1 MTVFAEAARIYL
13 LTFNICLITVAVY
26 LALSFTITAAAHP
39 VDFTTRFLSFGI
51 TTSITLIVFAI
62 FGCII
67 GASDKSRAAILVA
80 YSVFAT
86 LLFTVFLVVASW
98 TSYHLP
104 ELRRSAE
111 GDSQVTPTFERVRGD
126 FYGLYDDGGCIGG
139 GRPIGVSKFTDVVCK
154 DLITQDTM
162 NDILN
167 ATRSSTMEEWKACVV
182 KSGRSAAAEGGLWCR
197 VYPIVMAEVHHSTV
211 RLTVACW
218 LITILAAGAILA
230 VIPYH
235 AANKY
240 RVDFRE
246 SLIKDD
252 G

>member
-13 LTFNICLITVAVY
+13 LTFNVCLITVAVY
-26 LALSFTITAAAHP
+26 LALSFTITATAHP

-51 TTSITLIVFAI
+51 MTSITLIVFAI

-111 GDSQVTPTFERVRGD
+111 GDSRVTPTFERVRSD
-126 FYGLYDDGGCIGG
+126 FYGLYDGGGCIGG

-154 DLITQDTM
+154 DLVTQDTM
-162 NDILN
+162 NDLLN
-167 ATRSSTMEEWKACVV
+167 ATQRRTMEEWKACAVQ
-182 KSGRSAAAEGGLWCR
+182 SARSAAAEVVGVWRDVEYRLKKREKIGLKL
-197 VYPIVMAEVHHSTV
+197 S
-211 RLTVACW
+211 
-218 LITILAAGAILA
+218 LITS
-230 VIPYH
+230 
-235 AANKY
+235 NT
-240 RVDFRE
+240 
-246 SLIKDD
+246 
-252 G
+252 